1 MIAPS
6 SPFPRAEFDRGV
18 ALLSTRYRVSFAD
31 DLFSAD
37 GYLAGS
43 DARRL
48 AELER
53 ALTDPSVD
61 AIVCARGGYGATRL
75 LDAIAPSAVRAARKL
90 LVGFSD
96 VTALHALFARAGLCS
111 LHGPM
116 VTGLGRAG
124 EDAFSRWAAV
134 VEGAPVSA
142 LEGLRRIAPGQAEGV
157 LLGGNLAVLAALIG
171 TPYAPPIDGAILLL
185 EDVGEAPYRVDR
197 MLTTL
202 RHAGWL
208 ERVRGIVL
216 GSFTGCDPRADGRTV
231 DAVLAERLAD
241 RGVPVVGGVSA
252 GHQPSDE
259 ALPLGVRVRVD
270 GDRGALSF
278 LDSAIIRVE

>member
-6 SPFPRAEFDRGV
+6 SPFPRADFDRGV
-18 ALLSTRYRVSFAD
+18 ALLSTHYRVSFED
-31 DLFSAD
+31 ELFTAD

-75 LDAIAPSAVRAARKL
+75 LDAIAPEVVRRARKL

-111 LHGPM
+111 IHGPM

-124 EDAFSRWAAV
+124 EAAFLRWAAR
-134 VEGAPVSA
+134 VEGAPFPA
-142 LEGLRRIAPGQAEGV
+142 LEGLTRIAPGVAEGV
-157 LLGGNLAVLAALIG
+157 LVGGNLAVLAALVG
-171 TPYAPPIDGAILLL
+171 TPYAPPIDGAVLLL

-197 MLTTL
+197 MLTSL

-208 ERVRGIVL
+208 ERVHGIVL
-216 GSFTGCDPRADGRTV
+216 GSFHGCDPRADGRTV
-231 DAVLAERLAD
+231 EEVLTERLGD